1 MGLAVEVKDVLKIF
15 KKHKGKE
22 TRALDG
28 VSLSIEE
35 GELFGLLGP
44 NGAGK
49 TTLVRCIATLLIPD
63 GGLIKV
69 LDRDVFK
76 FSYAVRRNI
85 GLLTSGERTLYW
97 KLSGYDNLRFF
108 SALYGMEPK
117 EAEKRIDFLI
127 ELLGLKE
134 FGRERVERYS
144 SGMRQKLSLARALL
158 HNPNVLL
165 LDEPTLGL
173 DPQFSRFI
181 RNFIKET
188 LNHKEKKTILLT
200 THYMDEADELCDRI
214 AFIDRGK
221 IVGLNTPDG
230 FKHQIPHKEVLEI
243 KCQGVIEAESFKK
256 FCKIERVSV
265 DNENGISI
273 LRIMAQDCEAILG
286 DIIKEISGNT
296 RILTIDVKEPTL
308 EDVFI
313 YYTGRSLKV
322 DDGIEVRPPTI
333 DHE

>member
-1 MGLAVEVKDVLKIF
+1 MSNAIEVKDVLKIF
-15 KKHKGKE
+15 KKRKGKE

-28 VSLSIEE
+28 VSLAIEP

-63 GGLIKV
+63 GGEIKV
-69 LDRDVFK
+69 TSKDVFK
-76 FSYAVRRNI
+76 YSNEVRRDI

-97 KLSGYDNLRFF
+97 KLSGCDNLRFF
-108 SALYGMEPK
+108 SALYGMDPK
-117 EAEKRIDFLI
+117 EADRRIDFLI

-158 HNPNVLL
+158 HDPKILL

-181 RNFIKET
+181 RNFIKDN
-188 LNHKEKKTILLT
+188 LNRQEKKTVLLT

-221 IVGLNTPDG
+221 IVGLNTPNG
-230 FKHQIPHKEVLEI
+230 FKREIPHKEILEI
-243 KCQGVIEAESFKK
+243 KCQGIFDAVGIEKV
-256 FCKIERVSV
+256 CKVEKISV
-265 DNENGISI
+265 TNEDGTAV
-273 LRIMAQDCEAILG
+273 LKIMAERCEDILS
-286 DIIKEISGNT
+286 DIINEIGNKT
-296 RILTIDVKEPTL
+296 KILTIDVKEPTL

-313 YYTGRSLKV
+313 YYTGRSLKAE
-322 DDGIEVRPPTI
+322 DETKPEARPMN
-333 DHE
+333 HE